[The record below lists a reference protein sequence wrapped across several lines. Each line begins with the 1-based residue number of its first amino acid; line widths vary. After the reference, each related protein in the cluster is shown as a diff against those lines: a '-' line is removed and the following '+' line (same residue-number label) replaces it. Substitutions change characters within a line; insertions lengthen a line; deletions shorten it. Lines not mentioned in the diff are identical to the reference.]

1 MIALILAN
9 TSRAHDTV
17 AGLTLVE
24 RVTLTASHW
33 GATQVEV
40 LDSVEDL
47 NLACARTPGEVL
59 VLWAHVVYDKEL
71 LKAHNWSA
79 PTHAW
84 TQPKGMLPAVYAC
97 GDKLDADVLWGMAHP
112 DDFEGL
118 RGWATQDVEPQA
130 LSKEGGICVVDAP
143 SLRRAEAALWASCRK
158 PIDGIVSSSINRHLS
173 LFISKRIV
181 NTGITPNHI
190 STFCIAVGIAAG
202 VVVSEGSDLAIL
214 IGAVLL
220 KVNSVVDGVD
230 GELARVK
237 WAYSKFGEFLD
248 ASGDNVANFSFFGA
262 LTWAMWSRGETT
274 FAMFGMACLAMWLW
288 HLSFVYAQLYKMK
301 RGDVLLVR
309 QNYDTLKSTTLAK
322 VIDVLRYKVLRR
334 DFFVM
339 LTLVMCVLGLYGP
352 LLVVMC
358 FGASIAFFGTV
369 FHGIIGVVRALK
381 RQTASA

>member
-1 MIALILAN
+1 MIAFILAN
-9 TSRAHDTV
+9 TPQAHDRV
-17 AGLTLVE
+17 AGLTLAE
-24 RVTLTASHW
+24 RVALTASHW
-33 GATQVEV
+33 GATHVEV

-47 NLACARTPGEVL
+47 NMAYARIQGRAL
-59 VLWAHVVYDKEL
+59 VLWAHVVYEKEL
-71 LKAHNWSA
+71 LKAHDWST
-79 PTHAW
+79 PTRIWARP
-84 TQPKGMLPAVYAC
+84 QRVLPAVYASVQA
-97 GDKLDADVLWGMAHP
+97 LDVDGLWGMTHV
-112 DDFEGL
+112 DDFESF
-118 RGWATQDVEPQA
+118 RTWEKDIEPQG
-130 LSKEGGICVVDAP
+130 LSKDGWICVVDTS
-143 SLRRAEAALWASCRK
+143 SLRRAEAMLWASCRK

-190 STFCIAVGIAAG
+190 SAFCIVVGIVAGG
-202 VVVSEGSDLAIL
+202 VVLEGSDLAIL

-220 KVNSVVDGVD
+220 KINSVVDGVD

-262 LTWAMWSRGETT
+262 LTWAMWSRDETT
-274 FAMFGMACLAMWLW
+274 FALFGVACLTMWLW

-309 QNYDTLKSTTLAK
+309 QNYDTLQSNMLAK

-369 FHGIIGVVRALK
+369 FHGIIGVIRALK